1 MRRILLL
8 VAFSVSFSGA
18 AHSDDTPRIM
28 QMAIA
33 SGDLKLLEQCVAAG
47 VPVNGFEEQLWPVK
61 EERQWGSVALAVA
74 WSQPR
79 VVAWLVAHKADA
91 AVQIGHELTA
101 WDLATEMKQPPLVK
115 SLPAPAPP
123 RKPKTGLLASAPPKP
138 DIHDRHAFLW
148 PDLDL
153 LPSELSPAHVRLLLD
168 RGLDPLRMTGEP
180 PLEENAFLKLAGT
193 GRPELLQALLDARPA
208 LKKEK
213 TLWRKAVE
221 QACRTPYAKPEIAAM
236 LALPPDER
244 RVAGVHAAALE
255 VLLEMLSDN
264 SHLAHTFISFNEA
277 DPPEETM
284 KLIRLRMPRACVRSD
299 AAERPNKHTAW
310 SHRKTG
316 KPGDLIELKLLPR
329 DGVYDYSVRWATG
342 PVMAGGGTRGV
353 LALRH
358 GHWIIV
364 GAQGWDE

>member
-1 MRRILLL
+1 MLLA
-8 VAFSVSFSGA
+8 AFFVSYGEA
-18 AHSDDTPRIM
+18 AHGDDTPRIM

-47 VPVNGFEEQLWPVK
+47 VPVNGFADALWPVK

-74 WSQPR
+74 WQQPR
-79 VVAWLVAHKADA
+79 VVAWLLAHKADA
-91 AVQIGHELTA
+91 TTEIGHELTA
-101 WDLATEMKQPPLVK
+101 WDLATEMKQPHLVK
-115 SLPAPAPP
+115 FLPAPAPR
-123 RKPKTGLLASAPPKP
+123 RKPKTGLLATAPPQP

-180 PLEENAFLKLAGT
+180 PLEENAFLKIAGL
-193 GRPELLQALLDARPA
+193 GKPELLQALFDARPA

-236 LALPPDER
+236 LALPPDQR
-244 RVAGVHAAALE
+244 QVVGVHVAALE
-255 VLLEMLSDN
+255 VQLEMLSDN
-264 SHLAHTFISFNEA
+264 PHLPHTFITFNEE
-277 DPPEETM
+277 DPPEDIL
-284 KLIRLRMPRACVRSD
+284 KLIRRRVPRACVQSHSV
-299 AAERPNKHTAW
+299 ERPNKQTAW
-310 SHRKTG
+310 VHRKTG
-316 KPGDLIELKLLPR
+316 KPGDLIELKLLSR
-329 DGVYDYSVRWATG
+329 DGVYDYSVRWASG

-358 GHWIIV
+358 GHWIII